1 MKRLLV
7 LLLCVLLMFSCKKS
21 AKDINVSEINDA
33 CELVDA
39 YLIVIDEM
47 TELEEK
53 YPSIMQMCNDKN
65 IPLSEREK
73 FEMLL
78 NKEGKI
84 INKIRQERWT
94 SEKDVEHCQKFKE
107 LEEKMNNLSRI
118 ITLEEQAVEISQS
131 DFFNKV
137 RNQEVKTVTFIEN
150 KNYAEVEL
158 NNSNEN
164 LLQITFKKTD
174 VIDIKN
180 KIYEIESQREMC
192 DRVEISYKSYNNDFW
207 NTIEDGKFKGEQKRK

>member
-1 MKRLLV
+1 
-7 LLLCVLLMFSCKKS
+7 MFSCTES
-21 AKDINVSEINDA
+21 AKDINISEINDA
-33 CELVDA
+33 CELVDV

-53 YPSIMQMCNDKN
+53 YPSIIQMRNDKN

-94 SEKDVEHCQKFKE
+94 SEKDVEHCKKKMKE
-107 LEEKMNNLSRI
+107 LEKKMNNLSRI
-118 ITLEEQAVEISQS
+118 MTFGEQAVEISQS

-192 DRVEISYKSYNNDFW
+192 DRVEISCMSYNNDFW
-207 NTIEDGKFKGEQKRK
+207 NTIEDGKFKGE